1 MIRLWSDDLRLDKPM
16 PSFPTVRATL
26 SPALKDGLIDSLIE
40 HAIGIEAPPR
50 FTTIYEAVIYFDL
63 LKRFKVPPP
72 SLSSLVPSSAALGSP
87 SFTLHVHGT
96 GFDPASQI
104 IWNGSAE
111 PTEYISDTELTTE
124 VNMDTASVAVD
135 IPVVVQNG
143 FGVQSAPLIFSLT
156 DVIVVPPPVITS
168 LVPNTVAIG
177 APDFVLRVLGTGFIP
192 TSVIKI
198 NNVDAATTFVSD
210 TELTTPVDMGLV
222 LTPVVAQVTVA
233 NGADISNSVPFTV
246 TL

>member
-1 MIRLWSDDLRLDKPM
+1 MWFTEEMRLDKPM
-16 PSFPTVRATL
+16 SSRPTVRATL
-26 SPALKDGLIDSLIE
+26 SPQLKDGLIDSLIN
-40 HAIGIEAPPR
+40 HAMEIEAPPR

-63 LKRFKVPPP
+63 LKRFNVPPP

-124 VNMDTASVAVD
+124 VNMDTAQVAID
-135 IPVVVQNG
+135 IPVAVQNG
-143 FGVQSAPLIFSLT
+143 FGVQSAPLTFSLT
-156 DVIVVPPPVITS
+156 DVIIVPPPVITS
-168 LVPNTVAIG
+168 LIPNTIAIG
-177 APDFVLRVLGTGFIP
+177 APDFVLRVLGSNFNG
-192 TSVIKI
+192 TSVIRL
-198 NNVDAATTFVSD
+198 NGTPAPTTLVSP
-210 TELTTPVDMGLV
+210 TEVSTPVDMGLV
-222 LTPVVAQVTVA
+222 LTPVTAQVTVA
-233 NGADISNSVPFTV
+233 NGADISNAVPFTV